1 MSSPSNGDS
10 AAASDPPD
18 DVAADIIGQV
28 VAIERFEKSFLE
40 TIELFPQSAARQ
52 IATQRF
58 METTFWLAES
68 MSENP

>member
-1 MSSPSNGDS
+1 MSSPNNGDS

-28 VAIERFEKSFLE
+28 MALDRLENSFLE
-40 TIELFPQSAARQ
+40 TIEKFPEGATRSL
-52 IATQRF
+52 ATQRF
-58 METTFWLAES
+58 MEAMYWISQS

>member
-18 DVAADIIGQV
+18 GVAADIIGQV
-28 VAIERFEKSFLE
+28 VAIEQFEKSFLE

-58 METTFWLAES
+58 METTFWLVEALK
-68 MSENP
+68 ENP

>member
-1 MSSPSNGDS
+1 VSSPSNGDS
-10 AAASDPPD
+10 AATSDPPD
-18 DVAADIIGQV
+18 GVAADIIGQV

-58 METTFWLAES
+58 METTFWLVEALK
-68 MSENP
+68 ENP

>member
-1 MSSPSNGDS
+1 MTANNHGES
-10 AAASDPPD
+10 AAASETPD

-28 VAIERFEKSFLE
+28 IAIERFEKLFLE

-58 METTFWLAES
+58 MEATFWLAEA

>member
-10 AAASDPPD
+10 AATSDPPD
-18 DVAADIIGQV
+18 GVAADIIGQV
-28 VAIERFEKSFLE
+28 VAIEQFEKSFLE

-58 METTFWLAES
+58 METTFWLVEALK
-68 MSENP
+68 ENP

>member
-1 MSSPSNGDS
+1 MTAPSNGES
-10 AAASDPPD
+10 AAASDSPD

-28 VAIERFEKSFLE
+28 IAIERLERSFLDTVE
-40 TIELFPQSAARQ
+40 MFPQSAARQ

-58 METTFWLAES
+58 METTFWLAEA